1 MEGYSSISSLS
12 VGEANHAM
20 YVALLEVDKCAAA
33 SKQANE
39 YTMLC
44 HARMRDTQH
53 ML

>member
-1 MEGYSSISSLS
+1 LAKRIMLCMLLCLKWTS
-12 VGEANHAM
+12 
-20 YVALLEVDKCAAA
+20 ALQQA